1 MKSYDYLISY
11 NIKPSVQRIA
21 IMDYLL
27 AHKTHPSIDE
37 IYLALCKDIPTL
49 SKTTV
54 YNTLKL
60 FVEHGAAL
68 MLTIDEKNACFDGD
82 TSLHAHFLCKKC
94 GKIFD
99 LPYSNEVKQVEQID
113 MNGFKVDEIHQY
125 YKGKAPASKF
135 NEMVETEGGL
145 EFVDEHVIG
154 VAKGCDEEMIK
165 DLNNHFM
172 GECTEVGMYL
182 AMSRQAD
189 REGYPEVAEA
199 FKRYAWEE
207 AEHAAKFAE
216 LLGDCVWDTKTNL
229 EKRMNAESGACAD
242 KKRIATRAK
251 ALNLDAIHDTVH
263 EMAKDEARHGKGF
276 EGLYNRYFKK

>member
-82 TSLHAHFLCKKC
+82 TSCMLISFARNVVK
-94 GKIFD
+94 
-99 LPYSNEVKQVEQID
+99 YSICPIVMK
-113 MNGFKVDEIHQY
+113 
-125 YKGKAPASKF
+125 
-135 NEMVETEGGL
+135 
-145 EFVDEHVIG
+145 
-154 VAKGCDEEMIK
+154 
-165 DLNNHFM
+165 
-172 GECTEVGMYL
+172 
-182 AMSRQAD
+182 
-189 REGYPEVAEA
+189 
-199 FKRYAWEE
+199 
-207 AEHAAKFAE
+207 
-216 LLGDCVWDTKTNL
+216 
-229 EKRMNAESGACAD
+229 
-242 KKRIATRAK
+242 
-251 ALNLDAIHDTVH
+251 
-263 EMAKDEARHGKGF
+263 
-276 EGLYNRYFKK
+276 